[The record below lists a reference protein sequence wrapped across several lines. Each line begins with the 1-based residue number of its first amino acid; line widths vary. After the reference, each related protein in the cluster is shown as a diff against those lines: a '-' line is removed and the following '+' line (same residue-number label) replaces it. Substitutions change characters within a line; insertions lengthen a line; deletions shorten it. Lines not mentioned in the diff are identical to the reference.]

1 MASVSQCDSCNMSF
15 SVTVN
20 FIFVAFSE
28 LTPHN
33 TWLRGLRLFEIL
45 HFTFLLALLKKG
57 VCLFVFFLRLLCL
70 GMKWYPSHSCL
81 FSFKCLAL

>member
-20 FIFVAFSE
+20 FFVASFA
-28 LTPHN
+28 LTPYN
-33 TWLRGLRLFEIL
+33 TWLCGLRLFEIL

-57 VCLFVFFLRLLCL
+57 DGLLRLLCL
-70 GMKWYPSHSCL
+70 GMKR
-81 FSFKCLAL
+81 

>member
-20 FIFVAFSE
+20 FIFAFFA

-33 TWLRGLRLFEIL
+33 TWLRGLRLCEIL

-57 VCLFVFFLRLLCL
+57 DDFFATFMFGNEVVPLPFL
-70 GMKWYPSHSCL
+70 
-81 FSFKCLAL
+81 SF